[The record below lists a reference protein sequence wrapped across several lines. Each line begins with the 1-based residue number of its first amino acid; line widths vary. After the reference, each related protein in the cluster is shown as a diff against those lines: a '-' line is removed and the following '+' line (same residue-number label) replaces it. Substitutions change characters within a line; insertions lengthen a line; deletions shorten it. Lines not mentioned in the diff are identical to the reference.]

1 MREGGKMIFNK
12 ALNTV
17 ETMEEIYSKVS
28 NESYISFLDS
38 SSKDTKL
45 NRYSYIAINPFA
57 RFISKGKQV
66 TVFESGVS
74 SIIEGNP
81 IKVVQSLMDKYH
93 QKYDVDAVF
102 TGGAIGYFSYDLGRI
117 FEKIESIADDD
128 KEIPDIYLAF
138 YHGVIVHDHLEGGV
152 YYRDYNRDGNAQER
166 YEHIETLLKN
176 QRDMNLEKFQL
187 TALLETNM
195 SIETYKDS
203 VKKIR
208 KYIKQGD
215 IYQANM
221 TRRYQA
227 PYRGDLRELYIRLR
241 QKNPAPF
248 SAFLETGDLTILSSS
263 PERFFEVRGDIIRTR
278 PIKGTAPR
286 GKTYEEDERNKNN
299 LLESEKDK
307 AELLM
312 IVDLERNDLGRIAEI
327 GSVKVSELFALETYE
342 TVFHLVA
349 TVEAKLNRGN
359 NLETLLR
366 AMFPGGSITGAPKIR
381 AMEIIEELEPTRRN
395 IYTGSIGYLDFNGN
409 IDLNIAI
416 RTLIAKDDFIS
427 YQVGGGIVW
436 DSEEELEYQETLH
449 KGKALMEVLMNE

>member
-1 MREGGKMIFNK
+1 
-12 ALNTV
+12 
-17 ETMEEIYSKVS
+17 
-28 NESYISFLDS
+28 
-38 SSKDTKL
+38 
-45 NRYSYIAINPFA
+45 
-57 RFISKGKQV
+57 
-66 TVFESGVS
+66 
-74 SIIEGNP
+74 
-81 IKVVQSLMDKYH
+81 
-93 QKYDVDAVF
+93 
-102 TGGAIGYFSYDLGRI
+102 
-117 FEKIESIADDD
+117 
-128 KEIPDIYLAF
+128 
-138 YHGVIVHDHLEGGV
+138 
-152 YYRDYNRDGNAQER
+152 
-166 YEHIETLLKN
+166 
-176 QRDMNLEKFQL
+176 
-187 TALLETNM
+187 
-195 SIETYKDS
+195 
-203 VKKIR
+203 
-208 KYIKQGD
+208 
-215 IYQANM
+215 M